1 VSTTT
6 VNAHPAASSTLQ
18 RSGFSPM
25 GIDAD
30 AAQPTADGVAATRAL
45 APMPRHITIAPGGH
59 RLWAADRLIPRA
71 AALLQGLDCLME
83 AVAFCSARQ
92 VEQLTFLGLPSDH
105 ALSPFEGSEGYWLP
119 ALMGAMQSALRQL
132 TTLGVRL
139 RLEGSWAGLDT
150 PLLKALLE
158 TQARTRNNTGMRL
171 DLRLAQPLALW
182 GADNARQRLRSETPA
197 GGAAG
202 EDGPEADL
210 VIRTGGSSLF
220 NDGRV
225 WDTSSS
231 ALYFTNRAWP
241 DFTEIDLRH
250 ALQWFGSEGRACGMQ
265 IALPADRPRTA
276 AKRDGLS

>member
-1 VSTTT
+1 
-6 VNAHPAASSTLQ
+6 L
-18 RSGFSPM
+18 
-25 GIDAD
+25 
-30 AAQPTADGVAATRAL
+30 
-45 APMPRHITIAPGGH
+45 
-59 RLWAADRLIPRA
+59 
-71 AALLQGLDCLME
+71 
-83 AVAFCSARQ
+83 
-92 VEQLTFLGLPSDH
+92 
-105 ALSPFEGSEGYWLP
+105 
-119 ALMGAMQSALRQL
+119 
-132 TTLGVRL
+132 
-139 RLEGSWAGLDT
+139 
-150 PLLKALLE
+150 
-158 TQARTRNNTGMRL
+158 
-171 DLRLAQPLALW
+171 